1 MKTVHIAEQ
10 YCRQCRREVGMEYA
24 TYSDGKRERRCLSRF
39 CEQELTPMS
48 VCHLTG
54 ERIARKGERRLIRT
68 QAPVYPVMHFEK
80 GAVNQYSI

>member
-10 YCRQCRREVGMEYA
+10 YCHQCRREVGMEYA

-39 CEQELTPMS
+39 CEQEPVPMS

-54 ERIARKGERRLIRT
+54 ERIARKAGS
-68 QAPVYPVMHFEK
+68 A
-80 GAVNQYSI
+80 G